1 MPGMGWRGAWSSRC
15 PPRACAWGSLGSA
28 GLRSGLVE
36 DENAG
41 KRQRARSASDGLRQ
55 RARSASDGMV
65 ERQRRGRTARLVMPG
80 MGWRGA
86 WLSRC
91 PPCACAWGTLGAPTS
106 PERERRDGGAS
117 ATWPN
122 REDGDGGNG
131 LAGGRGR
138 HAAHPALALGAR
150 WEPLARDLGSLWL
163 ALGARGSVGLA
174 DVAVSGCVD
183 EDGPFFGRETL
194 DTALGHFCENFVERL
209 GAA

>member
-65 ERQRRGRTARLVMPG
+65 ERQRRSQTARLVMAG

-91 PPCACAWGTLGAPTS
+91 PPRARAWGSLGAPTS
-106 PERERRDGGAS
+106 PQRERRDGGAL

-150 WEPLARDLGSLWL
+150 WEALACARDLLRIRTRES
-163 ALGARGSVGLA
+163 ANEPGARATGSVERQRRSQDIATNVLMEL
-174 DVAVSGCVD
+174 
-183 EDGPFFGRETL
+183 EDRTQGTCRS
-194 DTALGHFCENFVERL
+194 
-209 GAA
+209 